1 MYHLT
6 SDKTNLLHY
15 STKGCWKLFPLSNL
29 EHYSNLLVKH
39 FSVINFPGICGNG
52 TLDIS
57 PRESFNMRL
66 IFGMTFYE
74 EKDMW
79 VFAIVNL
86 VSVVVAV

>member
-1 MYHLT
+1 M
-6 SDKTNLLHY
+6 
-15 STKGCWKLFPLSNL
+15 SNL
-29 EHYSNLLVKH
+29 EHYSNLLVTH
-39 FSVINFPGICGNG
+39 FSVYYKKSLIINFPGISGNG

-57 PRESFNMRL
+57 PRESFNQRL